1 MAFDITG
8 QLNLRLSSGA
18 VRNIATEINSGLRG
32 LGATTLP
39 VKTDLA
45 AIRSVQ
51 NHVES
56 TTTAMDKFAQ
66 QSGLAFKR
74 FAAFS
79 VSALPFIGLAKG
91 IQDAATQAI
100 EFDRQMVRLR
110 QVTIEAGSEVGG
122 VRQRVNELSTSFGVS
137 SQDLIKT
144 AVTLKQANLSLA
156 DTSDALEA
164 LAKSALAPNFD
175 SMAQTT
181 EGAIAVMSQ
190 FKISGKDLEA
200 ALGSMNAVAGE
211 FAVEAG
217 DLIEVVRRTG
227 GAFKSSGG
235 DLNEL
240 LALFTSVRQTTRES
254 AESIATGL
262 RTIFTRI
269 QRNDTVKALREF
281 GVELRYT
288 REEAEKSGNLGL
300 ENQFVGAYEAIR
312 RLSSALTQL
321 PQQDPRYSAI
331 IEDLGGYRQ
340 ISKVIPL
347 IQELSVSERALMVAE
362 AGRVSL
368 QVNAAQAADSYSN
381 RLSKLGETYAF
392 LGRSMVETAS
402 FKGAFSGFETLASTL
417 AAVLSAA
424 KPLLPIL
431 TAIAATRIGAGLF
444 NAAANFQKGASYS
457 GGSNLLGRAS
467 GGLVPG
473 TGNTDSVPARL
484 DSGSFVIKKSSVPN
498 VLLTPGEY
506 VVPPEQVQQIGIP
519 RLNKL
524 NSTGK
529 IPGMSKGGFFDGNRR
544 EERFS
549 KDGISQGSGY
559 AYPADQKF
567 TEQEL
572 AKHFQASLKKL
583 GMEDLEKM
591 LPESAR
597 KFTVDPDKPEHKGG
611 TYHKD
616 KKTITINKATT
627 SDRLTR
633 TIGPHEIIH
642 ALDYA
647 AGHKLGSLDTLSSY
661 EKTKTGSAL
670 AELMPFV
677 QQAAEADKLV
687 SKAGPAK
694 DYYTKKEVLGQ
705 VFASNYE
712 DFGKHLASTT
722 EDKQAKAKIAEL
734 VASIKKTFP
743 EELRALKDVPES
755 QEKINAGITRR
766 NRLEYKADKPIDQMT
781 EKQLNKGLA
790 SIAKR
795 RQEIAQEAS
804 DRNMTQEAF
813 VSYPEIQP
821 AVSSTN
827 ALEAS
832 FNKRLEEIK
841 KQNVKAQPAPIAS
854 TVGGSATADIS
865 QVIRDQSG
873 FQTNM
878 SSAPKGLSKKQ
889 LFSQADIRPQ
899 YGPAAALHGIYS
911 NPFMAMQLPAKEQ
924 EAFREK
930 YGSEIK
936 GDMVDK
942 AKKHADLTR
951 KIIQDQKIGAQIKP
965 AAISMSDSEQ
975 RSMIMQSD
983 SGDQVHLN
991 AKYVQ
996 TFLDKYKDAKFHA
1009 NAVDPSNNPAIVTS
1023 DGKRV
1028 GVTMPMNLPKV
1039 DVSKLPRDIPTLSS
1053 HMDKN
1058 FQRLHGS
1065 EDVVFG
1071 KERTEDRRKVIDVAV
1086 PNVANL
1092 KILQQGKDKSL
1103 YSVTREFTKGDKS
1116 TKTHKEEIAEG
1127 LSKDRAKDFASTI
1140 LQYTSGSG
1148 DDNHLAFQMK
1158 QAGNESGALPPEG
1171 KALQGRM
1178 PLSVLAN
1185 PIPLPIVPPPPL
1197 DLPDLR
1203 AQSVSPQDSGVKPAQ
1218 PARGKGKSKAR
1229 AIPDTQ
1235 EIKDKVKALADR
1247 KRILNEYRK
1256 KNPDYSDPPLEKGIA
1271 DREAEIKKMRRRLVE
1286 KENMPGVTS
1295 GSALAAALQDPLVQ
1309 RKDEINKN
1317 DLGRQSG
1324 DKTEKEIKFEQMMAQ
1339 ILPGVSPSEI
1349 IKKLGPKADDP
1360 TQEHIQSM
1368 MSQIRPE
1375 ASPSGIIDAKIPRI
1389 SLMSQEDRADRSAT
1403 RRNEYRKKKQ
1413 QEEATKEGKKVD
1425 EEPTGIAL
1433 LRERNL
1439 QRKAEVASRLMHVAK
1454 PRPEGVHFGA
1464 DYEAKLEGRESFAR
1478 SRADWLARAR
1488 AKKAGYEFSP
1498 LPLSDSISAAA
1509 LLRTPLPTASSTNPQ
1524 IDPTQ
1529 GGKFDLGPLPTQ
1541 TTHSTQQPSTA
1552 SGQSTGNIVGS
1563 ISKLISSLV
1572 ALDKEIL
1579 QKIKDFQALDVAIRQ
1594 VTKTYNS
1601 GSSSTTTS
1609 LPNPQLPNLNSTHN
1623 TQNTQSTTNP
1633 TLPNLNS
1640 TQNTQS
1646 TTSPLPPNLGGVQP
1660 PVQPPVKTPPIPTLP
1675 PNRRRPYHS
1684 PNQISEFD
1692 PVIKDAMD
1700 SRGVISPYAATVGT
1714 YKGDAAARLLGDM
1727 SKVANGFTLISESIE
1742 RTLMTTRPY
1751 LSAQNRRN
1759 QAEATALQ
1767 ITTRASMANVSEQR
1781 AVEARN
1787 IQKQATERSGNIDRM
1802 YELQKDARALTK
1814 RYRDTKGGSNPD
1826 LEALAEAKRVKL
1838 ELAAVQKQIAADEGL
1853 DPALLAGS
1861 KGKGRTSTSPS
1872 DRALF
1877 NQRQREYK
1885 KQYEAEGMIATN
1897 EESRAARIRSEFS
1910 GIEVSSKRD
1919 ASGNTGLSFSGP
1931 ADLINAG
1938 TQPSGIANT
1947 RRRRSLAKLLEDRIS
1962 QKVRQIDPNN
1972 AGLDTA
1978 TLARIKE
1985 EQKSLLQRQYVDRTA
2000 LQIQQAMGIRD
2011 NDVATSMAVERFNIG
2026 LENDRRVKTTRS
2038 GEIIGDADLYRQGAK
2053 GGFGQRVVNMGR
2065 SIGSGLASSFS
2076 PQTGFFGLQAIGGYT
2091 GSFSDTAAGSAEAR
2105 VRAGDES
2112 TFSGFRGAGGL
2123 LSGAATGAAIGV
2135 SVGGAPGAAIG
2146 AVVGAAYG
2154 LANGL
2159 KTAAS
2164 EIGEAKIGMALKAT
2178 SDALTNFAKG
2188 TYSLNPFNIQTIR
2201 NDRGLLERE
2210 TSNKAMRAAS
2220 PMGFGVTFSEKTYL
2234 AELQKSMREINAVQ
2248 AAPMM
2253 DALSKMIEEQA
2264 QLNVGSAAMKD
2275 RSARLQSFGQVLS
2288 ADQGFGRGLL
2298 SRVASATQQDP
2309 VLLQERLFK
2318 SFERTQ
2324 ESEVIRRR
2332 QQSSETQVNRSAA
2345 MFSSLASAVESAS
2358 IRLSRM
2364 SGSMKNLSDM
2374 MDSSVSSSIGT
2385 GLTETLQKP
2394 FAAPEEFMDSVRAIT
2409 KMTGASGNVEAQAG
2423 VITATGRL
2431 LPSIINAVRSQPVA
2445 DIARGADISIQIGD
2459 RLREALNAQGIDKAQ
2474 SAIMV
2479 NSIQS
2484 QLGGEDFSKLLRET
2498 GQDMGKLIQKLLG
2511 PMAEPLKDSFT
2522 QIAKNLDERAK
2533 VFNDGLADLANR
2545 TRALGDLVDKASMA
2559 RESAGRNATA
2569 IAVRRRD
2576 ISEQD
2581 GDMLN
2586 LASSLRVQQ
2595 ERQSRLTGTFGAG
2608 AQDPDLI
2615 ANKLRGTFG
2624 DIGRAEKRLENASRG
2639 DNIKEQNDAAI
2650 QLINLKTKAADLS
2663 QALKNLTDASE
2674 RSAAAQ
2680 EKLGK
2685 IQADREGRQALGI
2698 RYATANAEGRT
2709 EIARSFRLLTAA
2721 ARMGTAAPFGI
2732 REQNQIFSLL
2742 SSLSPQMRLQGLGGT
2757 TVKEL
2762 TNSLMTT
2769 TFGGAFDLDPQ
2780 TAAMERALENFVQ
2793 NNYETAAR
2801 AAQLQVE
2808 LQTNLQSEFF
2818 SRLTTSQDA
2827 FLAQLAKSMAD
2838 NSRLLTESLRLQA
2851 ASRVGDLEKQVGRSS
2866 MLGQIGIQTEPQFEA
2881 IKNTLKNG
2889 DQLQRIFAAGRNV
2902 SVFDQREKTAVSQS
2916 KDFAKVLSET
2926 VGGTSVR
2933 NLASGG
2939 AAATIMSQ
2947 FAERGFTDAAD
2958 QKKLL
2963 LILQEM
2969 VNESNLRGTIG
2980 NNTEGIAEMFSKAV
2994 KDLTW
2999 TRIAESRSEM
3009 SKAKGELERGGMIAP
3024 EIIEKIIDAAN
3035 RAGGV
3040 ITLSSLKDAVS
3051 AVDSTNRKFVE
3062 LNMAL
3067 EEAKKSLEAIGKP
3080 GGLAAGGAVRFF
3092 NKGGWGAGGSTTA
3105 HPADTVNARIAPDE
3119 FVVSSGPAQKHRS
3132 LLEQIN
3138 RGEVPRFGEGGVVAQ
3153 GLLNAHSE
3161 DYVNPKRIA
3170 ELRQMSEWILMEE
3183 GAKTVFDAI
3192 LAKPPTDRPKEI
3204 LSRLAESE
3212 KIGKKTPSQRGMN
3225 DALFSLKSVLDAK
3238 DLNEQAKSKALFTYK
3253 DGLKWYYDKKI
3264 RWSIAQAMVTPGFES
3279 EPLLN
3284 EAIGKQYDYYG
3295 KLSESLQSI
3304 EGWEKD
3310 VGNDINGL
3318 DWQIA
3323 NGKTEGKYA
3332 WFRERLLSKQT
3343 REDRVFRDTFESLG
3357 KEMVPIR
3364 DFDPEGRF
3372 SVLRP
3377 AEIRDGR
3384 RFTRSN
3390 TEAELWLKMNRE
3402 GVFPYFD
3409 EDMYLVERPKRYQV
3423 DEELKRK
3430 FYEKD
3435 LTAFFDK
3442 NWIPK
3447 QVARLTDG
3455 KPTSDEFA
3463 EDMLAGYRD
3472 QLGQKDKFK
3481 FDLDAAIV
3489 EKIKS
3494 TKKFEWFPSTPAN
3507 AIKAGKDSRADAFSS
3522 PTERIQNLLGGM
3534 KAENF
3539 GPKESASVSMAQ
3551 LNAQHAQAFNRLSAG
3566 VQAKA
3571 VDEMKNRILGRKLN
3585 GGEMELL
3592 RLSGNL
3598 HVRKDFDDVSHSEIK
3613 RLLENMPKMAALER
3627 AAAEIFV
3634 ENLTKASSVGEK
3646 INKGAGDI
3654 NSAEMSLFLAQLD
3667 IQGRKQALD
3676 QLTDP
3681 KNKIKFLRYQRFA
3694 QVNPEFVSK
3703 HLDESKANGAFSY
3716 ATEANILEML
3726 LGYRAKP
3733 ASEVF
3738 RNADPKTLK
3747 GQLPGFAVGG
3757 MVPGTGNTDSV
3768 YAHLTPGSFVV
3779 RKSSVNSIGAS
3790 KLASMDHYAS
3800 GGAVPAMVMPGEYIF
3815 GPKQAA
3821 AIGHGRLDSM
3831 NKTGK
3836 LPRFQFG
3843 GAVGGAAGGFVQMPV
3858 PAPGMAWIQVP
3869 ANQAQQ
3875 QERKLNP
3882 LENAVQ
3888 KVINDRIVARDAA
3901 ATNEARL
3908 ARAKYNDDITLMRH
3922 KFFELRAKLL
3932 KSPSSMRNRD
3942 ELAEYRSLYSALNN
3956 PEIIK
3961 EDIRRQQESIGDAL
3975 KTLEG
3980 DPAKFFDEA
3989 QNLQKIVRDV
3999 KVDKLER
4006 RKALERLNQMRYAAN
4021 TANALFGPGAAQ
4033 KALGR
4038 VAAERRQQ
4046 ARDAAAAAAPAARAE
4061 NNANRPR
4068 VEVDVPLAALKE
4080 EIFGEA
4086 IRKDR
4091 EREQK
4096 NRDPINEHHRKL
4108 EEKREATKAWDL
4120 DPARAAANKHHL
4132 EANQRNARTE
4142 EESERAK
4149 AEAAKFAHMTEHKPE
4164 RVPGSPEERAKK
4176 EAEAEAA
4183 RIARDREKEQKMRPD
4198 FSAIKRIEEG
4208 LAGRGPNAEAIKN
4221 FSRVLPPLGRNRKIK
4236 EALQA
4241 AGLVGRYPNDV
4252 EIKQMDDLAA
4262 SGFNATDVLGYKRLV
4277 QEGKAKEGGSFL
4289 FMAQAYD
4296 QMVNLK
4302 GFDVANGIKPGVG
4315 PAPNEDVL
4323 NRARYEA
4330 GRRAGYIQEEGLDDE
4345 TKARIGRNFYGVISG
4360 RMKNAFDQSVESF
4373 RSGKKEEVIPEPP
4386 PRPRLRPRTPLG
4398 MASGGIVPGTGSHD
4412 SVPALLTPGELVVP
4426 KHQVQK
4432 FAAGGIV
4439 GGSAG
4444 GSSVDIMDAANRFNQ
4459 AAAQIGQGLS
4469 GFSNSINSFSESVG
4483 TFGEFVA
4490 RFDEAVAKIPEEI
4503 TLSGTNDISVNI
4515 MGQDSIVR
4523 AVTEALGPMIA
4534 EAIRNSQPAEQRS
4547 S

>member
-1 MAFDITG
+1 M
-8 QLNLRLSSGA
+8 
-18 VRNIATEINSGLRG
+18 
-32 LGATTLP
+32 
-39 VKTDLA
+39 
-45 AIRSVQ
+45 
-51 NHVES
+51 
-56 TTTAMDKFAQ
+56 
-66 QSGLAFKR
+66 
-74 FAAFS
+74 
-79 VSALPFIGLAKG
+79 
-91 IQDAATQAI
+91 
-100 EFDRQMVRLR
+100 
-110 QVTIEAGSEVGG
+110 
-122 VRQRVNELSTSFGVS
+122 
-137 SQDLIKT
+137 
-144 AVTLKQANLSLA
+144 
-156 DTSDALEA
+156 
-164 LAKSALAPNFD
+164 
-175 SMAQTT
+175 
-181 EGAIAVMSQ
+181 
-190 FKISGKDLEA
+190 
-200 ALGSMNAVAGE
+200 
-211 FAVEAG
+211 
-217 DLIEVVRRTG
+217 
-227 GAFKSSGG
+227 
-235 DLNEL
+235 
-240 LALFTSVRQTTRES
+240 
-254 AESIATGL
+254 
-262 RTIFTRI
+262 
-269 QRNDTVKALREF
+269 
-281 GVELRYT
+281 
-288 REEAEKSGNLGL
+288 
-300 ENQFVGAYEAIR
+300 
-312 RLSSALTQL
+312 
-321 PQQDPRYSAI
+321 
-331 IEDLGGYRQ
+331 
-340 ISKVIPL
+340 
-347 IQELSVSERALMVAE
+347 
-362 AGRVSL
+362 
-368 QVNAAQAADSYSN
+368 
-381 RLSKLGETYAF
+381 
-392 LGRSMVETAS
+392 
-402 FKGAFSGFETLASTL
+402 
-417 AAVLSAA
+417 
-424 KPLLPIL
+424 
-431 TAIAATRIGAGLF
+431 
-444 NAAANFQKGASYS
+444 
-457 GGSNLLGRAS
+457 
-467 GGLVPG
+467 
-473 TGNTDSVPARL
+473 
-484 DSGSFVIKKSSVPN
+484 
-498 VLLTPGEY
+498 
-506 VVPPEQVQQIGIP
+506 
-519 RLNKL
+519 
-524 NSTGK
+524 
-529 IPGMSKGGFFDGNRR
+529 
-544 EERFS
+544 
-549 KDGISQGSGY
+549 
-559 AYPADQKF
+559 
-567 TEQEL
+567 
-572 AKHFQASLKKL
+572 
-583 GMEDLEKM
+583 
-591 LPESAR
+591 
-597 KFTVDPDKPEHKGG
+597 
-611 TYHKD
+611 
-616 KKTITINKATT
+616 
-627 SDRLTR
+627 
-633 TIGPHEIIH
+633 
-642 ALDYA
+642 
-647 AGHKLGSLDTLSSY
+647 
-661 EKTKTGSAL
+661 
-670 AELMPFV
+670 
-677 QQAAEADKLV
+677 
-687 SKAGPAK
+687 
-694 DYYTKKEVLGQ
+694 
-705 VFASNYE
+705 
-712 DFGKHLASTT
+712 
-722 EDKQAKAKIAEL
+722 
-734 VASIKKTFP
+734 
-743 EELRALKDVPES
+743 
-755 QEKINAGITRR
+755 
-766 NRLEYKADKPIDQMT
+766 
-781 EKQLNKGLA
+781 
-790 SIAKR
+790 
-795 RQEIAQEAS
+795 
-804 DRNMTQEAF
+804 
-813 VSYPEIQP
+813 
-821 AVSSTN
+821 
-827 ALEAS
+827 
-832 FNKRLEEIK
+832 
-841 KQNVKAQPAPIAS
+841 
-854 TVGGSATADIS
+854 
-865 QVIRDQSG
+865 
-873 FQTNM
+873 
-878 SSAPKGLSKKQ
+878 
-889 LFSQADIRPQ
+889 
-899 YGPAAALHGIYS
+899 
-911 NPFMAMQLPAKEQ
+911 
-924 EAFREK
+924 
-930 YGSEIK
+930 
-936 GDMVDK
+936 
-942 AKKHADLTR
+942 
-951 KIIQDQKIGAQIKP
+951 
-965 AAISMSDSEQ
+965 
-975 RSMIMQSD
+975 
-983 SGDQVHLN
+983 
-991 AKYVQ
+991 
-996 TFLDKYKDAKFHA
+996 
-1009 NAVDPSNNPAIVTS
+1009 
-1023 DGKRV
+1023 
-1028 GVTMPMNLPKV
+1028 
-1039 DVSKLPRDIPTLSS
+1039 
-1053 HMDKN
+1053 
-1058 FQRLHGS
+1058 
-1065 EDVVFG
+1065 
-1071 KERTEDRRKVIDVAV
+1071 
-1086 PNVANL
+1086 
-1092 KILQQGKDKSL
+1092 
-1103 YSVTREFTKGDKS
+1103 
-1116 TKTHKEEIAEG
+1116 
-1127 LSKDRAKDFASTI
+1127 
-1140 LQYTSGSG
+1140 
-1148 DDNHLAFQMK
+1148 
-1158 QAGNESGALPPEG
+1158 
-1171 KALQGRM
+1171 
-1178 PLSVLAN
+1178 
-1185 PIPLPIVPPPPL
+1185 
-1197 DLPDLR
+1197 
-1203 AQSVSPQDSGVKPAQ
+1203 
-1218 PARGKGKSKAR
+1218 
-1229 AIPDTQ
+1229 
-1235 EIKDKVKALADR
+1235 
-1247 KRILNEYRK
+1247 
-1256 KNPDYSDPPLEKGIA
+1256 
-1271 DREAEIKKMRRRLVE
+1271 
-1286 KENMPGVTS
+1286 
-1295 GSALAAALQDPLVQ
+1295 
-1309 RKDEINKN
+1309 
-1317 DLGRQSG
+1317 
-1324 DKTEKEIKFEQMMAQ
+1324 
-1339 ILPGVSPSEI
+1339 
-1349 IKKLGPKADDP
+1349 
-1360 TQEHIQSM
+1360 
-1368 MSQIRPE
+1368 
-1375 ASPSGIIDAKIPRI
+1375 
-1389 SLMSQEDRADRSAT
+1389 
-1403 RRNEYRKKKQ
+1403 
-1413 QEEATKEGKKVD
+1413 
-1425 EEPTGIAL
+1425 
-1433 LRERNL
+1433 
-1439 QRKAEVASRLMHVAK
+1439 
-1454 PRPEGVHFGA
+1454 
-1464 DYEAKLEGRESFAR
+1464 
-1478 SRADWLARAR
+1478 
-1488 AKKAGYEFSP
+1488 
-1498 LPLSDSISAAA
+1498 
-1509 LLRTPLPTASSTNPQ
+1509 
-1524 IDPTQ
+1524 
-1529 GGKFDLGPLPTQ
+1529 
-1541 TTHSTQQPSTA
+1541 
-1552 SGQSTGNIVGS
+1552 
-1563 ISKLISSLV
+1563 
-1572 ALDKEIL
+1572 
-1579 QKIKDFQALDVAIRQ
+1579 
-1594 VTKTYNS
+1594 
-1601 GSSSTTTS
+1601 
-1609 LPNPQLPNLNSTHN
+1609 
-1623 TQNTQSTTNP
+1623 
-1633 TLPNLNS
+1633 
-1640 TQNTQS
+1640 
-1646 TTSPLPPNLGGVQP
+1646 
-1660 PVQPPVKTPPIPTLP
+1660 
-1675 PNRRRPYHS
+1675 
-1684 PNQISEFD
+1684 
-1692 PVIKDAMD
+1692 
-1700 SRGVISPYAATVGT
+1700 ISPYAATVGT

-1767 ITTRASMANVSEQR
+1767 ITSRASMANVSEQR

-1802 YELQKDARALTK
+1802 YELQKDARVLTK
-1814 RYRDTKGGSNPD
+1814 RYRDTKGGPNPD

-1853 DPALLAGS
+1853 DPAWLAGAT
-1861 KGKGRTSTSPS
+1861 GKGRTSTRPS

-1947 RRRRSLAKLLEDRIS
+1947 RRRSSLAKLLEDRIS

-2053 GGFGQRVVNMGR
+2053 GGFRQRVVNMGR
-2065 SIGSGLASSFS
+2065 SIGSGLAGSFS

-2105 VRAGDES
+2105 VKAGDES
-2112 TFSGFRGAGGL
+2112 TFSQFRGAGGL

-3161 DYVNPKRIA
+3161 DYVNPKRIK

-3212 KIGKKTPSQRGMN
+3212 KIGKPTPSQRGMN

-3284 EAIGKQYDYYG
+3284 EAIGNQYDYYG

-3332 WFRERLLSKQT
+3332 WFRERLLSKRT
-3343 REDRVFRDTFESLG
+3343 REDRAFRDTFESLG
-3357 KEMVPIR
+3357 KEMEPIR

-3390 TEAELWLKMNRE
+3390 TEAELWLKMNR
-3402 GVFPYFD
+3402 GRFNDV
-3409 EDMYLVERPKRYQV
+3409 RPTRDQV

-3435 LTAFFDK
+3435 LDAFFDK

-3494 TKKFEWFPSTPAN
+3494 TKKFEWFPSTEAN
-3507 AIKAGKDSRADAFSS
+3507 AIKAGKDARADAFSS

-3534 KAENF
+3534 RAENF

-3551 LNAQHAQAFNRLSAG
+3551 LNAQHAQTFNRLSAG

-3598 HVRKDFDDVSHSEIK
+3598 HVTKDFDDVSHSEIK

-3888 KVINDRIVARDAA
+3888 KVVNDRIVARDAA

-4068 VEVDVPLAALKE
+4068 VEVDAPLAALKE

-4086 IRKDR
+4086 IRKDK
-4091 EREQK
+4091 EREQEK
-4096 NRDPINEHHRKL
+4096 RDPVNEHHRKL
-4108 EEKREATKAWDL
+4108 EENRKNTNAWDL
-4120 DPARAAANKHHL
+4120 DPARAAANKRHL
-4132 EANQRNARTE
+4132 EANQRNARTAE
-4142 EESERAK
+4142 EKEKAD

-4164 RVPGSPEERAKK
+4164 RVPDSPAKK
-4176 EAEAEAA
+4176 AAEEAERDA
-4183 RIARDREKEQKMRPD
+4183 RATRRHDRAVEKFVRPD
-4198 FSAIKRIEEG
+4198 YTASVKRIEEG
-4208 LAGRGPNAEAIKN
+4208 LQGRGPNAEAIKN
-4221 FSRVLPPLGRNRKIK
+4221 VRGYLPILGRNRMIK
-4236 EALQA
+4236 DALQN
-4241 AGLVGRYPNDV
+4241 AGLVGRFPSDA

-4262 SGFNATDVLGYKRLV
+4262 SGFNVTDVLGYKRLV

-4302 GFDVANGIKPGVG
+4302 GFDVANSIKPGVG

>member
-529 IPGMSKGGFFDGNRR
+529 IPGMSSGGVFDPSPQMAGGRYN
-544 EERFS
+544 
-549 KDGISQGSGY
+549 KDGVYQGSGY

-567 TEQEL
+567 TEQDL

-597 KFTVDPDKPEHKGG
+597 KFEVDLDKKYHLKGG
-611 TYHKD
+611 YRKD
-616 KKTITINKATT
+616 KKTININKTT
-627 SDRLTR
+627 TEEELTKMV
-633 TIGPHEIIH
+633 GPHEIIH

-647 AGHKLGSLDTLSSY
+647 AGHKLGSLEKLSDY
-661 EKTKTGSAL
+661 KKTKTGAAL
-670 AELMPFV
+670 EELMPFV
-677 QQAAEADKLV
+677 QQAVKTDKLT
-687 SKAGPAK
+687 S
-694 DYYTKKEVLGQ
+694 KKEGY
-705 VFASNYE
+705 YE
-712 DFGKHLASTT
+712 NKAEILAQIFGHSMYTDFGTRLASTT

-734 VASIKKTFP
+734 VGSIKKTFP

-755 QEKINAGITRR
+755 QEKINAGIATR
-766 NRLEYKADKPIDQMT
+766 NREPFRLKSPVDGLK
-781 EKQLNKGLA
+781 EKQLNKGLDA
-790 SIAKR
+790 FARK
-795 RQEIAQEAS
+795 RQEIAKEAS

-813 VSYPEIQP
+813 ASLPEIEP
-821 AVSSTN
+821 VVSSTN

-889 LFSQADIRPQ
+889 LLSQADARPQ
-899 YGPAAALHGIYS
+899 YGPAAALHGIYTS
-911 NPFMAMQLPAKEQ
+911 PYMAMQLSAKEQ
-924 EAFREK
+924 EAFRAK
-930 YGSEIK
+930 YDSEIK
-936 GDMVDK
+936 GDMPER
-942 AKKHADLTR
+942 AKKHDDLIR
-951 KIIQDQKIGAQIKP
+951 KKIQEQKIGAQIKP
-965 AAISMSDSEQ
+965 AAISMSDSEH

-983 SGDQVHLN
+983 SGDQVHLDS
-991 AKYVQ
+991 KYVQ
-996 TFLDKYKDAKFHA
+996 TFLDRYKDAKFHA
-1009 NAVDPSNNPAIVTS
+1009 NAVDPSNNAAIVTS
-1023 DGKRV
+1023 KGDRV
-1028 GVTMPMNLPKV
+1028 GIMMPMSLPKV

-1058 FQRLHGS
+1058 FQRLRGS

-1148 DDNHLAFQMK
+1148 EDNHLAFQMK
-1158 QAGNESGALPPEG
+1158 QAGNESGALPPER
-1171 KALQGRM
+1171 KALQEPM
-1178 PLSVLAN
+1178 PLSVLSN
-1185 PIPLPIVPPPPL
+1185 PTPPPP
-1197 DLPDLR
+1197 PQ
-1203 AQSVSPQDSGVKPAQ
+1203 QSVSPQDSGVKPAQ

-1256 KNPDYSDPPLEKGIA
+1256 KNPDYFDPPLEKAIA
-1271 DREAEIKKMRRRLVE
+1271 DREAEIKRMRSDLGKKE
-1286 KENMPGVTS
+1286 KISGVTS
-1295 GSALAAALQDPLVQ
+1295 GSALAAALQDPLAQ

-1317 DLGRQSG
+1317 EWQ
-1324 DKTEKEIKFEQMMAQ
+1324 
-1339 ILPGVSPSEI
+1339 PG
-1349 IKKLGPKADDP
+1349 DP
-1360 TQEHIQSM
+1360 TQERIQRM
-1368 MSQIRPE
+1368 TAQIRQDG
-1375 ASPSGIIDAKIPRI
+1375 ASPSAIIDAKIPRI

-1464 DYEAKLEGRESFAR
+1464 DYEAKLEGRESFVH
-1478 SRADWLARAR
+1478 SRADWIARAR

-1498 LPLSDSISAAA
+1498 LPFSGESFDRIMADSLARQQAKKAGYEFSSWPLSDSSSAAA
-1509 LLRTPLPTASSTNPQ
+1509 PGQLRTPLHTASPT
-1524 IDPTQ
+1524 DPTQ
-1529 GGKFDLGPLPTQ
+1529 GGKFDLGLPPNQ

-1675 PNRRRPYHS
+1675 PKGVRPYHS
-1684 PNQISEFD
+1684 PDRISEFD
-1692 PVIKDAMD
+1692 PVIKDAMH

-1767 ITTRASMANVSEQR
+1767 ITARASMANASEQR

-1802 YELQKDARALTK
+1802 YELQKDARVLTK
-1814 RYRDTKGGSNPD
+1814 RYRDTKGGPNPD

-1853 DPALLAGS
+1853 DPAWLAGAT
-1861 KGKGRTSTSPS
+1861 GKGRTSTRPS

-1947 RRRRSLAKLLEDRIS
+1947 RRRSSLAKLLEDRIS

-2053 GGFGQRVVNMGR
+2053 GGFRQRVVNMGR
-2065 SIGSGLASSFS
+2065 SIGSGLAGSFS

-3204 LSRLAESE
+3204 RSRLVESE
-3212 KIGKKTPSQRGMN
+3212 KIGKPTPSQKGMN
-3225 DALFSLKSVLDAK
+3225 GALWSLNSVLNDEY
-3238 DLNEQAKSKALFTYK
+3238 LNEEAKSKVLVTYK

-3284 EAIGKQYDYYG
+3284 EAIGEQYDYYG
-3295 KLSESLQSI
+3295 KLSESLKRV

-3310 VGNDINGL
+3310 IGKNDINGL

-3332 WFRERLLSKQT
+3332 WFRERLLSKRT
-3343 REDRVFRDTFESLG
+3343 REDRAFRDTFESLG
-3357 KEMVPIR
+3357 PEMKPVVVGESVLPADIG
-3364 DFDPEGRF
+3364 EGRK
-3372 SVLRP
+3372 
-3377 AEIRDGR
+3377 
-3384 RFTRSN
+3384 FTRSN
-3390 TEAELWLKMNRE
+3390 TEVELWNKKKKLE
-3402 GVFPYFD
+3402 FD
-3409 EDMYLVERPKRYQV
+3409 ADRPTRDQV

-3435 LTAFFDK
+3435 LAAFFDK

-3494 TKKFEWFPSTPAN
+3494 TKKFEWFPSTEAN
-3507 AIKAGKDSRADAFSS
+3507 AIKAGKDARADAFSS

-3551 LNAQHAQAFNRLSAG
+3551 LNAQHAQTFNRLSAG

-3627 AAAEIFV
+3627 ASAEIFV

-3667 IQGRKQALD
+3667 IQGRKQALN

-3800 GGAVPAMVMPGEYIF
+3800 GGVVPAMVMPGEYIF

-3888 KVINDRIVARDAA
+3888 KVVNDRIVARDAA
-3901 ATNEARL
+3901 ATNEARV
-3908 ARAKYNDDITLMRH
+3908 ARAKYNNDITLMRH

-3961 EDIRRQQESIGDAL
+3961 EDIRQQQESIGDAL

-4068 VEVDVPLAALKE
+4068 VEVDAPLAALKE

-4086 IRKDR
+4086 IRKDK
-4091 EREQK
+4091 EREQEK
-4096 NRDPINEHHRKL
+4096 RDPVNEHHRKL
-4108 EEKREATKAWDL
+4108 EENRKNTNAWDL
-4120 DPARAAANKHHL
+4120 DPARAAANKRHL
-4132 EANQRNARTE
+4132 EANQRNARTAE
-4142 EESERAK
+4142 EKEKAD

-4164 RVPGSPEERAKK
+4164 RVPDSPAQKAAE
-4176 EAEAEAA
+4176 EAERDA
-4183 RIARDREKEQKMRPD
+4183 RATRRHDRAVEEFVRPD
-4198 FSAIKRIEEG
+4198 YTASVKRIEEG
-4208 LAGRGPNAEAIKN
+4208 LQGRGPNAEAIKN
-4221 FSRVLPPLGRNRKIK
+4221 VRGYLPILGRNRMIK
-4236 EALQA
+4236 DALQN
-4241 AGLVGRYPNDV
+4241 AGLVGRFPSDA

-4262 SGFNATDVLGYKRLV
+4262 SGFNVTDVLGYKRLV

-4302 GFDVANGIKPGVG
+4302 GFDVANSIKPGVG